1 MPYAS
6 LDNPQ
11 TLNLY
16 AYVENGPLSRADA
29 DGHAGPESGPSTVPT
44 AMGTRSHPNTLEL
57 TENGTFQEA
66 KEI

>member
-1 MPYAS
+1 MGVPYAS

-29 DGHAGPESGPSTVPT
+29 DGHAGPASRPSTVPT

-57 TENGTFQEA
+57 TENTTFQ
-66 KEI
+66 KQ